1 MPCFASSLFA
11 ISTTFKNTDSKK
23 GEVGRG
29 GGGEMRVKIPRDRL
43 TMCRWI
49 KKKLLLYFDLNKR
62 LPFHSSL
69 AQNRTKMGS
78 ITGHIIG

>member
-23 GEVGRG
+23 GEVG

-43 TMCRWI
+43 TMD

-69 AQNRTKMGS
+69 AQKRTKMGS
-78 ITGHIIG
+78 ITDHIIG

>member
-23 GEVGRG
+23 GEVGG
-29 GGGEMRVKIPRDRL
+29 GGGKMRVKIPRDRL

-49 KKKLLLYFDLNKR
+49 KKKLLLYFYLNKR

-69 AQNRTKMGS
+69 AQKRTKMGS
-78 ITGHIIG
+78 ITDHIIG

>member
-1 MPCFASSLFA
+1 MCHVLLHHSLPFLPLLK
-11 ISTTFKNTDSKK
+11 ILIPRRGKW
-23 GEVGRG
+23 GG
-29 GGGEMRVKIPRDRL
+29 GGGESVKIPRDRL

-49 KKKLLLYFDLNKR
+49 KKKLLLCFDLNKR
-62 LPFHSSL
+62 LPVHSSL

>member
-1 MPCFASSLFA
+1 MCHVLLHHSLPFLPLLK
-11 ISTTFKNTDSKK
+11 ILIPRRGKW
-23 GEVGRG
+23 G

-43 TMCRWI
+43 TMD

-69 AQNRTKMGS
+69 AQKRTKMGS
-78 ITGHIIG
+78 ITDHIIG